1 MAGCG
6 SVRFSEADFSRAF
19 SGRGKPGET
28 LDYVLFAVSRATAE
42 TGGRSYDLSAS
53 GSASMFGALYTAA
66 EDGQALADTDACYY
80 QASFSQLD
88 LDTAA
93 YLTGSYRT
101 RYTVCIPFT
110 AVGTAGTR
118 CEGSAVVTVS
128 GDSTVT
134 ASGAFLKTLDAAG
147 HIAQQYPDAVCVSFQ
162 QPETSAGRLLKD
174 FRSVAGSAYTAVRYP
189 EDRFYLTD
197 DGKSEPLLDA
207 LYFLPAADCASQL
220 KLVYT
225 AYGSGGT
232 QLGTGELTVRVT
244 SKQSSAVFSD
254 VNAGTCA
261 WAADAVDFMN
271 GYGLIQ
277 GADASTF
284 NWRGSMTRGDLI
296 LILYRSAGSPAAS
309 GGSLPFTD
317 VSESD
322 YAYDAVVWAWKNGV
336 AGGVSETE
344 FCMKQ
349 AVTREQLASI
359 LYRLSGKPAVS
370 ASLRSYTDASD
381 VSAYAVDAMR
391 WAVGCGYLK
400 GSGAKLNPQTGAN
413 RAEVA
418 VLLHRYLTK

>member
-1 MAGCG
+1 MSMMNTGDILETIEMFTQDNLDVRTVTMGISLLDCIDPDPKKACENIYNKITTKAANLVSTVEHISAEYGIPIINKRI
-6 SVRFSEADFSRAF
+6 SVTPIAMLLGACPEAD
-19 SGRGKPGET
+19 PV
-28 LDYVLFAVSRATAE
+28 DFA
-42 TGGRSYDLSAS
+42 
-53 GSASMFGALYTAA
+53 
-66 EDGQALADTDACYY
+66 
-80 QASFSQLD
+80 
-88 LDTAA
+88 
-93 YLTGSYRT
+93 
-101 RYTVCIPFT
+101 
-110 AVGTAGTR
+110 
-118 CEGSAVVTVS
+118 
-128 GDSTVT
+128 
-134 ASGAFLKTLDAAG
+134 KTLDAAG

-225 AYGSGGT
+225 AYDSGGT

-296 LILYRSAGSPAAS
+296 LILYRSAGSPAVS

>member
-1 MAGCG
+1 M
-6 SVRFSEADFSRAF
+6 RPP
-19 SGRGKPGET
+19 GKRRLPS
-28 LDYVLFAVSRATAE
+28 LPQRNPPKRILR
-42 TGGRSYDLSAS
+42 RRNPPLPPKK
-53 GSASMFGALYTAA
+53 
-66 EDGQALADTDACYY
+66 
-80 QASFSQLD
+80 
-88 LDTAA
+88 
-93 YLTGSYRT
+93 R
-101 RYTVCIPFT
+101 IP
-110 AVGTAGTR
+110 
-118 CEGSAVVTVS
+118 
-128 GDSTVT
+128 
-134 ASGAFLKTLDAAG
+134 
-147 HIAQQYPDAVCVSFQ
+147 
-162 QPETSAGRLLKD
+162 
-174 FRSVAGSAYTAVRYP
+174 
-189 EDRFYLTD
+189 
-197 DGKSEPLLDA
+197 
-207 LYFLPAADCASQL
+207 
-220 KLVYT
+220 LVYT
-225 AYGSGGT
+225 AYDSGGT

-296 LILYRSAGSPAAS
+296 LILYRSAGSPAVS